1 MEGLFL
7 ILIAAA
13 LFSQSWHL
21 LGLYPDGR
29 TMGVFTSV
37 LGLATLITL
46 TISPMLL
53 TGIDVD
59 GNQLLESNLN
69 SGEIMVMKMLV
80 IVWASYSIG
89 VGIQG
94 LLDLDERAVGF
105 FSATVTA
112 ASIVALF
119 YFAGTLGGRY
129 GDAVIVSMSAA
140 SLVLATLGG
149 MVFFYTAIPFN
160 ALRAVAG
167 WFLLVGSF
175 ILAAIG
181 LAILTTV
188 IRIS

>member
-7 ILIAAA
+7 TLIGAT

-53 TGIDVD
+53 TGIDID
-59 GNQLLESNLN
+59 GNQLESNLN
-69 SGEIMVMKMLV
+69 SGEIMVMKMLI

-89 VGIQG
+89 IGIQG

-129 GDAVIVSMSAA
+129 GDSVIVSMSAA
-140 SLVLATLGG
+140 SLILATLGG
-149 MVFFYTAIPFN
+149 MIFFHTAIPFN

-181 LAILTTV
+181 LGILTTV

>member
-7 ILIAAA
+7 TLIGAT

-29 TMGVFTSV
+29 TMGVFTSL

-53 TGIDVD
+53 TGIDID
-59 GNQLLESNLN
+59 GNQLEANLH
-69 SGEIMVMKMLV
+69 SGEIMVMKMLI

-89 VGIQG
+89 IGIQG

-112 ASIVALF
+112 ASIVSLF

-149 MVFFYTAIPFN
+149 MVFFHTAIPFN

-175 ILAAIG
+175 ILASIG

>member
-7 ILIAAA
+7 VLIGAA

-29 TMGVFTSV
+29 TMGIFTSV

-46 TISPMLL
+46 TMSPMVL
-53 TGIDVD
+53 TGIGVD
-59 GNQLLESNLN
+59 GNQLESHLN

-80 IVWASYSIG
+80 IVWASYAIG
-89 VGIQG
+89 VGFQG
-94 LLDLDERAVGF
+94 LLDLDERAIGF
-105 FSATVTA
+105 FSAIVTA

-140 SLVLATLGG
+140 SLILAILGG
-149 MVFFYTAIPFN
+149 MVFFHAAIPFN

-175 ILAAIG
+175 ILSTIG
-181 LAILTTV
+181 VSILTTIV
-188 IRIS
+188 RIS